1 MKETDGENVITMGL
15 KPRLFLAFVLKTLTR
30 QRYANFFS
38 YRSPRNRE
46 KKKILQ
52 RDINANG
59 DESRCDRLHYLKLQ
73 KQIDGILPFIYAVH
87 FK

>member
-1 MKETDGENVITMGL
+1 MQIFLVIGA
-15 KPRLFLAFVLKTLTR
+15 PGI
-30 QRYANFFS
+30 
-38 YRSPRNRE
+38 E

-73 KQIDGILPFIYAVH
+73 KQIDGIPPFIYAVH

>member
-1 MKETDGENVITMGL
+1 MQIFLVIGAPGIE
-15 KPRLFLAFVLKTLTR
+15 K
-30 QRYANFFS
+30 
-38 YRSPRNRE
+38 

-73 KQIDGILPFIYAVH
+73 KQIDGIPPFIYAVH